1 MNQRV
6 VILGAGE
13 SGTGA
18 AILAKAKGYDVFVSD
33 MAAIKP
39 VYQEAL
45 NTHGIAFE
53 QGMHTDAQIFPCDL
67 LIKSPGIPDKAP
79 VVKAAHGKG
88 IPVLDEIEF
97 AFRFLKGKVIA
108 ISGTNGKTTTT
119 LLTHHLLATA
129 GFRVALAGNVGK
141 SLAVQVAEGD
151 HDWYVIE
158 ISSFQLDGTETFRP
172 DIAIL
177 TNITPDHLDRYEYRM
192 ENYIRSKFR
201 ITGNMRAEDHFI
213 FYGEDPVL
221 KAEVAQRSFVPS
233 VHPVS
238 LLAGHGAIHAA
249 GTEMNFK
256 LAGRQFSVGQQDTS
270 LKGPH
275 NLINTMCAVSAAVLA
290 GVSEDSIR
298 AGLKTFRNAPH
309 RLESVAKIHGVE
321 FVNDSKATNVDS
333 VVYALGSYDQPLV
346 WIAGGIDKGNDYGI
360 IREAVASKVKSLIC
374 LGKDN
379 VKLKEAFSGVV
390 SRILETQDVRALVRM
405 ALEQAEAGDVV
416 LLSPA
421 CASFDLFKNY
431 EDRGDQFRAAVLEL
445 QQETGNN

>member
-67 LIKSPGIPDKAP
+67 LIKSPGIPDQAP

-213 FYGEDPVL
+213 FYGEDPV
-221 KAEVAQRSFVPS
+221 
-233 VHPVS
+233 
-238 LLAGHGAIHAA
+238 
-249 GTEMNFK
+249 
-256 LAGRQFSVGQQDTS
+256 
-270 LKGPH
+270 
-275 NLINTMCAVSAAVLA
+275 
-290 GVSEDSIR
+290 
-298 AGLKTFRNAPH
+298 
-309 RLESVAKIHGVE
+309 
-321 FVNDSKATNVDS
+321 
-333 VVYALGSYDQPLV
+333 
-346 WIAGGIDKGNDYGI
+346 
-360 IREAVASKVKSLIC
+360 
-374 LGKDN
+374 
-379 VKLKEAFSGVV
+379 
-390 SRILETQDVRALVRM
+390 
-405 ALEQAEAGDVV
+405 
-416 LLSPA
+416 
-421 CASFDLFKNY
+421 
-431 EDRGDQFRAAVLEL
+431 
-445 QQETGNN
+445 